1 MLRTPLPRP
10 RSGAGARAAAALL
23 GLGLA
28 WCGAAQAINPL
39 QREDGTGDAMAGASA
54 RTGQGSALSRARD
67 GMAAW
72 EPVAAERLEA
82 LRGGFDVGAGLQVSF
97 GIDRAVLINGQL
109 VVSTSLNIPDIS
121 QITAAQANKLAS
133 LLGNVS
139 AVVANAN
146 NAAAAAGSNGRGGN
160 GANGGNGG
168 NGGSASVPGTSGAAA
183 AAALVG
189 GAGLP
194 TSVSSN
200 GTTTVATNGLLTLV
214 QNGGG
219 NSIAPGAIPASLA
232 ATVIQNS
239 LNNQAIASLTSINA
253 AVNTLGAF
261 RAMQAGALLNSTL
274 IQSAVSR

>member
-39 QREDGTGDAMAGASA
+39 QREDGAGDAMDGASA
-54 RTGQGSALSRARD
+54 RSGQGSALSRARD

-109 VVSTSLNIPDIS
+109 VVSTSLNIPDVS

-160 GANGGNGG
+160 GANGG